1 MVIKKL
7 EIYLADYAG
16 FCGGVKRA
24 CKLAFAA
31 ADDGVYCLGDIVHNE
46 VVIND
51 LKEKKVKTIDNTQVY
66 NSKVIIRSHGVPKED
81 LEKLRYNNNEIIDC
95 VCPKVKKIYNIVEIY
110 YKKGYNIIIVGDENH
125 PEVKGINSYCN
136 NEAIIFNKEEDLK
149 VPVGKTIVVAQ
160 STSNEKVFDYL
171 TNLIKN
177 ISKSE
182 ILVYN
187 TICDATFNRQNSIR
201 KLAKIVDAVIV
212 LGGKK
217 SSNTKKLAE
226 VAKESCKNVFLI
238 QSIKDIDINILKKFN
253 KIGITAGASTPDK
266 VIKEAVSSME
276 NFDKG
281 EMMEAIDN
289 SFKRIKKGEIVTG
302 EVLYVTDN
310 EVMVNLGYR
319 SDGIISKEEL
329 SKNTDAK
336 PSDLYKQG
344 DEIEVFVL
352 KMDDGD
358 GNVVLSARRV
368 EDMKVWDEIEKSYNN
383 HEIVTAKVI
392 NQVKGGLTASLD
404 GISAFI
410 PASHVTVKFQRD
422 LSKFV
427 GDDFQCEIIDF
438 DKRKRRIVLSRK
450 NVLMRELEEKRSQIF
465 ESLHIGDVIEGTVQR
480 LTNFGAF
487 VDIGG
492 IDGLVHISEL
502 SWNRVKHPSEVVS
515 AGDKVKVQVL
525 SLDEEKDRIALGL
538 KQTTEK
544 PWDKFINAVKVGDVV
559 KGKVVNILDFGAFVR
574 LEEGV
579 DGLLHVSQICR
590 EHIEKPQDRLEIGQ
604 EVEVKVIEI
613 DQENKKISLS
623 IKALLEPIEDDEKK
637 EKSEKPKVKKE
648 RPRRPK
654 ENRVKKQIQEP
665 KEDEFNTTI
674 GDLLGFSFGD
684 SSFDVVANEEEK
696 KEETSDVE
704 ETTESEESTTN
715 ESEQV
720 EIKEE
725 DNNSEE

>member
-1 MVIKKL
+1 
-7 EIYLADYAG
+7 
-16 FCGGVKRA
+16 
-24 CKLAFAA
+24 
-31 ADDGVYCLGDIVHNE
+31 
-46 VVIND
+46 
-51 LKEKKVKTIDNTQVY
+51 
-66 NSKVIIRSHGVPKED
+66 
-81 LEKLRYNNNEIIDC
+81 
-95 VCPKVKKIYNIVEIY
+95 
-110 YKKGYNIIIVGDENH
+110 
-125 PEVKGINSYCN
+125 
-136 NEAIIFNKEEDLK
+136 
-149 VPVGKTIVVAQ
+149 
-160 STSNEKVFDYL
+160 
-171 TNLIKN
+171 
-177 ISKSE
+177 
-182 ILVYN
+182 
-187 TICDATFNRQNSIR
+187 
-201 KLAKIVDAVIV
+201 
-212 LGGKK
+212 
-217 SSNTKKLAE
+217 
-226 VAKESCKNVFLI
+226 
-238 QSIKDIDINILKKFN
+238 
-253 KIGITAGASTPDK
+253 
-266 VIKEAVSSME
+266 ME